1 MFVKKGTELKLK
13 TNAELS
19 FDKSLLLNGNA
30 FFKGSKRLTKQM
42 LITTKKIIIPVDC
55 ELKNGFLFNGYYWY
69 DWMFNLSDLKNAIF
83 LKTE

>member
-13 TNAELS
+13 TNTELS
-19 FDKSLLLNGNA
+19 FDKSLLFNGNA

-42 LITTKKIIIPVDC
+42 LIATKKIIIPVDC
-55 ELKNGFLFNGYYWY
+55 ELKNGFFFNGYYWY
-69 DWMFNLSDLKNAIF
+69 DWMFNLNDLKNAIF

>member
-19 FDKSLLLNGNA
+19 FDKSLLFNGNA
-30 FFKGSKRLTKQM
+30 FFIFLKRLTKQM

-55 ELKNGFLFNGYYWY
+55 ELKNGFLFFCYYWY